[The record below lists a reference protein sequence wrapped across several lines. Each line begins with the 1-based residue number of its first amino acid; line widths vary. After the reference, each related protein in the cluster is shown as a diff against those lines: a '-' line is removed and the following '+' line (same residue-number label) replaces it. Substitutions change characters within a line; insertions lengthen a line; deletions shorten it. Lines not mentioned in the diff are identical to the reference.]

1 MYVPKVSMF
10 VCMYVHVGGWL
21 CVWVCVCVGGW
32 EGGRVGGWVGG
43 VGVNQSFIY
52 FQLHKESI
60 TGIKQNVA

>member
-1 MYVPKVSMF
+1 MIM
-10 VCMYVHVGGWL
+10 CVGM
-21 CVWVCVCVGGW
+21 CVCGRVGGW
-32 EGGRVGGWVGG
+32 EGGWVGG